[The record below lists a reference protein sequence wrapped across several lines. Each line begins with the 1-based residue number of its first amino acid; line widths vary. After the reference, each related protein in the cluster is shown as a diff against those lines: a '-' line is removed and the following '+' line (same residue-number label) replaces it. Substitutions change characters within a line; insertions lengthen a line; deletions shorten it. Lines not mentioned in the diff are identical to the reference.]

1 MAANDLLGDFRKLLL
16 NGICSWFSPA
26 IVISS
31 PRLYNTHVVSSER
44 MSSLKSVYNTHT
56 SATEICVQHTH
67 RQPPRSVY
75 THIVSHRD
83 LCTTHS
89 SSVTEICVQHTHRQ
103 SPRSVYNTHIVS
115 HRDMCTTHTHCQP
128 PRPVYNTHI
137 VNHRDLCTTRTSS
150 AVREWHQCDL
160 CTCNTHI
167 TGCESDDTEIRVQH
181 TTSSVT

>member
-44 MSSLKSVYNTHT
+44 MSSLKSVYNTH
-56 SATEICVQHTH
+56 I
-67 RQPPRSVY
+67 
-75 THIVSHRD
+75 SHRD